1 VSVDDLRQQLRDRG
15 YLTHGIERWF
25 ALDPWSSRT
34 FWSELFI
41 VAAKAAILI
50 ALFGALPPTAVM
62 VVRNH
67 PLSAFEILAL
77 FLSYGVVWLVA
88 AFAFVVVIALVL
100 KVRPA
105 LPIDTPRALLV
116 ISMVAAAALVA
127 PIAVW
132 WSRFDTAPALPE
144 LGVGV
149 VLCVIFFLVASIV
162 VSAALLSFSIYEL
175 RRIPSLHQKRRG
187 VPMALAAAVLIA
199 LLFVPVLADR
209 EAAASEP
216 MVVTTPTTRRVALIA
231 VDGLT
236 WEILQSRP
244 DLSRALPHAA
254 AIDPVPGE
262 STTERWATIGT
273 GVPVEDHGVRAI
285 EGIRFRGGSH
295 ILQQISRADAV
306 LRTIARR
313 EPLPPTVRRRDYI
326 WEIFAER
333 GLRSVAVNWWATSDE
348 QRGALT
354 SISPDTIFVAAKA
367 DPLRLDALAEER
379 FTRALTSGP
388 RFATV
393 YLPALDVILNRLD
406 LDQSTKLARSLR
418 ALDRVTGT
426 VETTRNRGYDVVLV
440 GMPGDGQQG
449 KAVLASN
456 ASLPG
461 RTPWSIAPAI
471 LDAMGFP
478 SSAEMPGAGGNAH
491 IATYGARES
500 TAAAQTVNQEY
511 YDNLKSLGYIR

>member
-1 VSVDDLRQQLRDRG
+1 MSVDDLRQQLRDRG

-50 ALFGALPPTAVM
+50 ALFGALPLTAVM
-62 VVRNH
+62 LVRNH
-67 PLSAFEILAL
+67 PLSAFEILGL
-77 FLSYGVVWLVA
+77 FLSYGAVWILA
-88 AFAFVVVIALVL
+88 GFAFVVVIALVL

-116 ISMVAAAALVA
+116 ISMIAAAALMA
-127 PIAVW
+127 PIAIW
-132 WSRFDTAPALPE
+132 WSRFDTAPSLPE
-144 LGVGV
+144 LASGVL
-149 VLCVIFFLVASIV
+149 LCVIFFLVASIV

-175 RRIPSLHQKRRG
+175 KRIPAIHQKRRG
-187 VPMALAAAVLIA
+187 FPMTIAAAVLIA
-199 LLFVPVLADR
+199 LLFVPAFADR
-209 EAAASEP
+209 EAVTNAP
-216 MVVTTPTTRRVALIA
+216 MVVTTPTTRRIALIA

-236 WEILQSRP
+236 WEILQSRA
-244 DLSRALPHAA
+244 DLTRLLSHVS
-254 AIDPVPGE
+254 AIDPIAGE

-273 GVPVEDHGVRAI
+273 GVPVEQHGVRAI

-295 ILQQISRADAV
+295 ILQRISRADFL
-306 LRTIARR
+306 LRTIGQR
-313 EPLPPTVRRRDYI
+313 EPLPPTVRRRDYV

-333 GLRSVAVNWWATSDE
+333 GLPSVSVNWWATSDL

-379 FTRALTSGP
+379 FTRALASNP

-418 ALDRVTGT
+418 ALDRVTST
-426 VETTRNRGYDVVLV
+426 VVQARNAGYDVVLT
-440 GMPGDGQQG
+440 GMPGDGQRG

-456 ASLPG
+456 AELATG
-461 RTPWSIAPAI
+461 TAWSVAPTI
-471 LDAMGFP
+471 LEAMGFP
-478 SSAEMPGAGGNAH
+478 ASAEMPGARHAG

-500 TAAAQTVNQEY
+500 SAGAPTVNKEY